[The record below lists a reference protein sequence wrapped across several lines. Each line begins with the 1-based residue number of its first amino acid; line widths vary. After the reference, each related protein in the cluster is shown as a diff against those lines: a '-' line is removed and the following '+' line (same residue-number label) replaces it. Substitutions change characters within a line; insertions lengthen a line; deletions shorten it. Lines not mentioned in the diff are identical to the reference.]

1 MSQVHVVLNLYERRD
16 FSEKNVHTGVI
27 TELTV
32 FLYKNCD
39 YHKKRHGDFF
49 YTNAPNLRVYCH
61 LGGLQSKSSQGML
74 RNKLETKNNGISFEK
89 KNITILLFLMI
100 KFFE

>member
-39 YHKKRHGDFF
+39 FHKKGTVTFLYKCTQF
-49 YTNAPNLRVYCH
+49 KSILPFGWFTIKVKSGNA
-61 LGGLQSKSSQGML
+61 SK
-74 RNKLETKNNGISFEK
+74 
-89 KNITILLFLMI
+89 
-100 KFFE
+100 